1 MNKHYHIWRY
11 ERGDQQNAE
20 ELRERYG
27 MDSDEIDEIV
37 NAGPELVALK
47 LVPTVYYT
55 YRTAN
60 YAAKTAYKDIPTHV
74 WQCKDKFCEAAKQIG
89 LL

>member
-11 ERGDQQNAE
+11 ERGDEQSAE
-20 ELRERYG
+20 VLREHYD

-37 NAGPELVALK
+37 NAGPQLVVLK
-47 LVPTVYYT
+47 RVATIYYT

-60 YAAKTAYKDIPTHV
+60 YATKTGYEDIPTQV
-74 WQCKDKFCEAAKQIG
+74 WQCKDNACEAAGQIR